1 MKNLYIFLF
10 LALSCVFGA
19 CSDDEDTTPSMADED
34 RLENLIDKSNS
45 DIMDFK
51 DKYGTYI
58 LYDFDHIL
66 DFAYQFEEA
75 TSWRNAEI
83 TRLEKEDATGAVRF
97 LKENFFSC
105 YTDDIIKNYF
115 PRKLLICSKIYGT
128 TLGVSEAKGKVYHDA
143 VANLNSMTI
152 AGLDKASLD
161 GLTEEAKDAYLKQ
174 LHFIYLAGY
183 LVNARTFY
191 YLDDA
196 FFEYSGTLYS
206 SLMDPN
212 RKPAR
217 DMPDEFFYQK
227 GFFRVPNSDTYFGT
241 ADEDLIQFTK
251 NLILMDKDMFKT
263 LVQYEV
269 MKRKMQI
276 AARGLESLGVKLEEV
291 NEYAARFLEEDVSS
305 TPPVVEF
312 TGESTIANIKLKDNP
327 TYTLPVSVKSDV
339 GLKSVT
345 VKDSEGKVWF
355 EQTEFG
361 NPNGLA
367 GIVLDLTSLVETTAL
382 NFTVTAT
389 DIDDNVTSSQTY
401 TLNVSVSQMNVTFD
415 QEIKSYSDI
424 VSFNIAIESGVKKLA
439 KIQVGMNGMV
449 KYEIDLA
456 EEASADKVEKALVVS
471 GLKTGD
477 NLIDVAV
484 YEEGMTSPSYKAQA
498 KAQVLSLKSTSK
510 TRTLVNLAD
519 LKYSFNVK
527 HLAKP
532 AVNEYGQSAM
542 IFASFE
548 GIEDKDNLIDPDF
561 GIYDYLE
568 TPKRHTWY
576 LVYEGDKVVKIVD
589 RMRETVISGGFPDFV
604 YEDHTYEFVYNE
616 KEELVKTTFDGADLV
631 TDVVYENGL
640 MTSYKF
646 RGVEVR
652 PQYATAPQGTE
663 WQGSVV
669 RVDCANSSDKAFVFS
684 GSELANPF
692 YVQGLPDVIPG
703 EMLGFPTQLSNTPYL
718 FNEIGA
724 QKGIWVDNSSEV
736 VGTFTK
742 DGKEC
747 RYRFKY

>member
-10 LALSCVFGA
+10 LGLSCVLGA
-19 CSDDEDTTPSMADED
+19 CSDDEDTTPSMADVD
-34 RLENLIDKSNS
+34 RLEGLIDTSNS

-51 DKYGTYI
+51 EKYGTYI

-83 TRLEKEDATGAVRF
+83 TRLEKEDATDAVRF
-97 LKENFFSC
+97 LKENFFNC

-128 TLGVSEAKGKVYHDA
+128 TLGVSESKGKNYHDA

-161 GLTEEAKDAYLKQ
+161 GLTEETKDAYLRQ

-227 GFFRVPNSDTYFGT
+227 GFFRVPDSDTYFGT

-251 NLILMDKDMFKT
+251 HLILMDKDMFKT

-276 AARGLESLGVKLEEV
+276 AAQGLQSLGVKLEEI
-291 NEYAARFLEEDVSS
+291 NEYAARFLDETVSS
-305 TPPVVEF
+305 NPPVVEF

-339 GLKSVT
+339 GLRSVV
-345 VKDSEGKVWF
+345 VKDAEGKVWF
-355 EQTEFG
+355 EQTEFD
-361 NPNGLA
+361 NPNEVA
-367 GIVLDLTSLVETTAL
+367 GIVLDLTSLTETSAL
-382 NFTVTAT
+382 NFTVTAE
-389 DIDDNVTSSQTY
+389 DMDDNITSSLTY

-424 VSFNIAIESGVKKLA
+424 VCFNLAIESGVKRLA
-439 KIQVGMNGMV
+439 KIEVGLNGTL

-456 EEASADKVEKALVVS
+456 AEADADKVEKALVVA
-471 GLKTGD
+471 GLLAGD
-477 NLIDVAV
+477 NVIDVAV
-484 YEEGMTSPSYKAQA
+484 YEEGMTAPSYKAQA
-498 KAQVLSLKSTSK
+498 KAQVLSMKSTSK

-519 LKYSFNVK
+519 LKYGFNVK

-548 GIEDKDNLIDPDF
+548 GIEDKNNLIDPDF

-576 LVYEGDKVVKIVD
+576 LVYEGNKVVKIVD
-589 RMRETVISGGFPDFV
+589 RMRETVISDGFPD
-604 YEDHTYEFVYNE
+604 YIYQDHTYEFVYNGN
-616 KEELVKTTFDGADLV
+616 EELVKATLDGADLV

-640 MTSYKF
+640 MASYKF
-646 RGVEVR
+646 QGSEVR

-669 RVDCANSSDKAFVFS
+669 RVDCADASDKAFVFS
-684 GSELANPF
+684 GNELANPF

-703 EMLGFPTQLSNTPYL
+703 EMLGFPIRLSNTPYL

-724 QKGIWVDNSSEV
+724 QKDIWTETDEV
-736 VGTFTK
+736 IGTFTK

-747 RYRFKY
+747 QYRFKY